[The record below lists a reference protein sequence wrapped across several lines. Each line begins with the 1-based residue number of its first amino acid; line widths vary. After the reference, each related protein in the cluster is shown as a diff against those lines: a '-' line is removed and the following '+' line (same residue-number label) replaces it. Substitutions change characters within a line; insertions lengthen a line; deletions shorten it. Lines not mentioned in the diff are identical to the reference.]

1 MENQGGRKK
10 SRIYL
15 RSSLN
20 FEFRGARFRNF
31 AVITPVTRLLFII
44 LAIAEACLS
53 PCEFAWCSTRV
64 PFISWPVDTRSLH
77 WSMAASRT
85 RNFRRRT
92 IFNEIFIVDGVKR
105 NARSFIVQDPSNR
118 CVESLGNFPP
128 NRESIT
134 THSLSKEIKKDLKAE
149 TSPRNGM
156 FSKLDVWT
164 TRSFLVT
171 RSLCDFF
178 FFFWKG
184 RDVEIVSTNLFS
196 RNIILFVN
204 LEIFIRSFQNFQRCE
219 K

>member
-1 MENQGGRKK
+1 M
-10 SRIYL
+10 
-15 RSSLN
+15 
-20 FEFRGARFRNF
+20 
-31 AVITPVTRLLFII
+31 
-44 LAIAEACLS
+44 
-53 PCEFAWCSTRV
+53 
-64 PFISWPVDTRSLH
+64 
-77 WSMAASRT
+77 
-85 RNFRRRT
+85 
-92 IFNEIFIVDGVKR
+92 DGVKR

-171 RSLCDFF
+171 RFF

-196 RNIILFVN
+196 RNVISFGN
-204 LEIFIRSFQNFQRCE
+204 LEIFIRSFQNFQRC
-219 K
+219 KK

>member
-1 MENQGGRKK
+1 M
-10 SRIYL
+10 
-15 RSSLN
+15 
-20 FEFRGARFRNF
+20 
-31 AVITPVTRLLFII
+31 
-44 LAIAEACLS
+44 
-53 PCEFAWCSTRV
+53 
-64 PFISWPVDTRSLH
+64 
-77 WSMAASRT
+77 
-85 RNFRRRT
+85 
-92 IFNEIFIVDGVKR
+92 DGVKR

-128 NRESIT
+128 NSESIK

-184 RDVEIVSTNLFS
+184 ERR
-196 RNIILFVN
+196 RN
-204 LEIFIRSFQNFQRCE
+204 SFG
-219 K
+219 